1 MPTLFPEDYEKAV
14 IAKKRKLTKFFKE
27 GSEVTALAIALH
39 AHEIYD
45 YLRQQGVEK
54 PNRLFVEA
62 FQYASTTLDVPYDV
76 IDEAFLTQTKLTE
89 KTLFDVSKKFNPK
102 ATLPPVK
109 ELPLV
114 PITIDFYKI
123 VVALFEKLP
132 ASFWEQFRKKDNVLS
147 KNIKQLYDLETLLQ
161 SFLQEVWSKTK
172 AEIEAKK
179 EPTLEE
185 ARQMFLAYFYRNDQ
199 KYYRKE
205 TQEMLLNCFNKCL
218 EAHSTKNVHLDET
231 LKRLLEESD
240 SEGIAAYVV
249 DHLDDWTEQENYKRF
264 LRSISKTK
272 NLSLM
277 NQLLLLYQ
285 RSEAAETKEVH
296 DWIREVR
303 SLKEG
308 ATPIFL
314 FGENAHKVNGDTGEI
329 IEEKRLSL
337 TDHEQLPIIPYFE
350 KSDTEGRGTRN
361 KNETSPTQLFL
372 IFEKMSKQ
380 EIIFDRVEKS
390 TVDAYKIRLKADQS
404 EQQTLQDLLVCLIE
418 KEEPE
423 RDKIIRFENQSVASV
438 LCMVFG
444 LDPLPLDFEVLDN
457 LRSLENGKVK
467 IQRVLTKVIFRSE
480 QFLQR
485 VETHLNE
492 KKPIKIRATLE
503 EEIKQAREL
512 QSQAMANISTSKEN
526 KAEKKSD
533 TPFSMS
539 DYLEKFKDGTEGNN
553 DDGSN
558 KKAAT

>member
-1 MPTLFPEDYEKAV
+1 MPTLFPEDYEQAV
-14 IAKKRKLTKFFKE
+14 IAKKRKLVKSFKE
-27 GSEVTALAIALH
+27 GNEVTALAIALH

-62 FQYASTTLDVPYDV
+62 FQYASTALGVPYDV
-76 IDEAFLTQTKLTE
+76 IDEAFLTQTQLTE
-89 KTLFDVSKKFNPK
+89 ESLFDVSQKFNPK
-102 ATLPPVK
+102 AAPLPVK
-109 ELPLV
+109 ELPLI

-123 VVALFEKLP
+123 VVALFEELP
-132 ASFWEQFRKKDNVLS
+132 ASFWEQFRKKDTVLS
-147 KNIKQLYDLETLLQ
+147 KNSRKLYDLESLLQ
-161 SFLQEVWSKTK
+161 SFLQEVWLKTK
-172 AEIEAKK
+172 KGLDDQNESTIEK
-179 EPTLEE
+179 

-205 TQEMLLNCFNKCL
+205 TQEMLLNCFEKCL
-218 EAHSTKNVHLDET
+218 ERHSENTFQIDET
-231 LKRLLEESD
+231 LKRLIEKND

-249 DHLDDWTEQENYKRF
+249 DHIDDWTEQENYKRF
-264 LRSISKTK
+264 LRSITKTK

-285 RSEAAETKEVH
+285 RSEASETKEVH
-296 DWIREVR
+296 DWVRELR

-337 TDHEQLPIIPYFE
+337 TDHEQLPIVPYFE
-350 KSDTEGRGTRN
+350 KSDTEGRGAAN
-361 KNETSPTQLFL
+361 KNETSTTQLFL

-390 TVDAYKIRLKADQS
+390 TVDTYKIRLKADQS

-418 KEEPE
+418 TEEPE

-438 LCMVFG
+438 LCIIFG
-444 LDPLPLDFEVLDN
+444 MDPLPLDFEVLDN

-480 QFLQR
+480 QFLKKF
-485 VETHLNE
+485 ETYLNE
-492 KKPIKIRATLE
+492 KEPTKIRPTLE

-512 QSQAMANISTSKEN
+512 QSQAMANIATSKEN
-526 KAEKKSD
+526 KADKKAD

-539 DYLEKFKDGTEGNN
+539 DYLEKYKDGTEGNN

-558 KKAAT
+558 KEAAT

>member
-14 IAKKRKLTKFFKE
+14 IAKKRKLVKSFKE
-27 GSEVTALAIALH
+27 GNEVTALAIALH

-76 IDEAFLTQTKLTE
+76 IDEAFLTQTQLTE
-89 KTLFDVSKKFNPK
+89 QSLFDVSKKFNPK
-102 ATLPPVK
+102 AAPLPVK

-123 VVALFEKLP
+123 IVALFEELP
-132 ASFWEQFRKKDNVLS
+132 ASFWEQFRKKDTVVS
-147 KNIKQLYDLETLLQ
+147 KNSRKLYDLELLLQ

-172 AEIEAKK
+172 AEIETKK
-179 EPTLEE
+179 ESTIEE

-205 TQEMLLNCFNKCL
+205 TQEMLLNCFEKCL
-218 EAHSTKNVHLDET
+218 EKHSANVFKIDET
-231 LKRLLEESD
+231 LKRLIEEND

-249 DHLDDWTEQENYKRF
+249 DHLEDWTEQENYKRF
-264 LRSISKTK
+264 LRSITKTK

-285 RSEAAETKEVH
+285 RSEASETKEVH
-296 DWIREVR
+296 DWVRELR

-314 FGENAHKVNGDTGEI
+314 FGENAHKVNSDTGEI

-337 TDHEQLPIIPYFE
+337 TDHEQLPIVPYFE
-350 KSDTEGRGTRN
+350 KSDTEGRGTTN

-380 EIIFDRVEKS
+380 EIIFDRVEES
-390 TVDAYKIRLKADQS
+390 TVDTYKIRLKTDQS
-404 EQQTLQDLLVCLIE
+404 EQETLRDLLVCLIE
-418 KEEPE
+418 TEEPE
-423 RDKIIRFENQSVASV
+423 RDKVIRFENQSVASV

-444 LDPLPLDFEVLDN
+444 MDPLPLDFEVLDN

-480 QFLQR
+480 QFLKKF
-485 VETHLNE
+485 ETYLNE
-492 KKPIKIRATLE
+492 KEPTMIRPTLE

-512 QSQAMANISTSKEN
+512 QSQAMANIATSKEN
-526 KAEKKSD
+526 KAEKKAD

-558 KKAAT
+558 KEAAT